1 MKDKWI
7 KFSFEDDEYY
17 YVKASKI
24 AAIRGKEGGVSTVL
38 FGKEF
43 DSLIVYEPLE
53 SVVKKLIDSE

>member
-43 DSLIVYEPLE
+43 DSWSQSRLRGN
-53 SVVKKLIDSE
+53 DGA